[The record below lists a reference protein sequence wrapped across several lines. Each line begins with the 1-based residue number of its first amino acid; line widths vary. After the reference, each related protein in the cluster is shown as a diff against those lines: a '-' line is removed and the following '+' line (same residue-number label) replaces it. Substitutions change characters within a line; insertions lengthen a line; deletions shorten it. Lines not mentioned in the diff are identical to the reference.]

1 MDEVKGEWII
11 LHKKELCDLYSLSN
25 TLVVIKSSRM
35 RKVGHVALM
44 GDNRGVY
51 RILVWKPEGNRPV
64 GRLKKGGRIILIGS
78 SINGM
83 GRHRWTDLAKGRDKW

>member
-1 MDEVKGEWII
+1 MDEVKGEWIR
-11 LHKKELCDLYSLSN
+11 LRKKELCDLYSLSN

-51 RILVWKPEGNRPV
+51 RILV
-64 GRLKKGGRIILIGS
+64 
-78 SINGM
+78 
-83 GRHRWTDLAKGRDKW
+83 